1 MNINIEKINN
11 DEKNNLN
18 NLSVEISTIADYVI
32 NFKINNDNELNG
44 ATEYLKNIKN
54 KLKMVEDRRNE
65 LVLPLNNYIKKLRE
79 DFKPFQNELEKF
91 KKLIES
97 EILRYNKIRKERLRI
112 EAEEK
117 RKADLQRLK
126 EEEEKSR
133 LLGQVFDDSNQD
145 VIADAIKTQHDKL
158 ENKDIIVDTGIKTD
172 KVKTS
177 IKKQWTY
184 DIIDENQVPRDYC
197 SPDHY
202 KIQTA
207 IKNGIREIT
216 GIRIYEKEIVVSRG

>member
-1 MNINIEKINN
+1 VKPLN
-11 DEKNNLN
+11 DYIKNLN
-18 NLSVEISTIADYVI
+18 AE
-32 NFKINNDNELNG
+32 
-44 ATEYLKNIKN
+44 
-54 KLKMVEDRRNE
+54 
-65 LVLPLNNYIKKLRE
+65 
-79 DFKPFQNELEKF
+79 FKPFKEKAEEI

-97 EILRYNKIRKERLRI
+97 EILRYNKIREERLRI

-117 RKADLQRLK
+117 RKAELQRLK

-133 LLGQVFDDSNQD
+133 LLGKVFDDSNQD
-145 VIADAIKTQHDKL
+145 VIADAIKNQHDKL
-158 ENKDIIVDTGIKTD
+158 ENKDIVVDTGIKTD
-172 KVKTS
+172 NVNTS
-177 IKKQWTY
+177 IRKQWTY
-184 DIIDENQVPRDYC
+184 EITDENQVPRDYC